1 MKLGKEGR
9 AYISGKVKS
18 LLTGKDIELTFL
30 IDPGS
35 TSGQLPSVFIKA
47 LGSYHHTEAV
57 GGSLGEELDRDFYEN
72 IRVELP
78 GVDLQGNSIAL
89 IADSFIGEAVPGR
102 GPVIGTNQL
111 LAMKASLLLN
121 YSSREFSLLR
131 NF

>member
-35 TSGQLPSVFIKA
+35 TSGQLPFVFIEA

-78 GVDLQGNSIAL
+78 GVDPRGNSIVLA
-89 IADSFIGEAVPGR
+89 AESFIGESVPKR
-102 GPVIGTNQL
+102 GPVIGTSQL
-111 LAMKASLLLN
+111 LTMKATLLIN
-121 YSSREFSLLR
+121 YDSREFYLSR